1 MKKKLLIM
9 LAIIAVII
17 IFVLLFWKNIV
28 YFYYDKKYDNI
39 ERIEKNLTYGEEGN
53 LAEESSV
60 NLNDLNV
67 SLSNIEYN
75 NQNDELYLEFKFV
88 GTKQLN
94 TVGYILRWY
103 TEENYYG
110 DYYMGPTSISSAQ
123 WVMNAISFRKKTYN
137 DADKASE
144 LLFKTFNHENIL
156 EDNTMLHKITFS
168 LPEEVELKDK
178 VNIVLFD
185 LNYQNVG
192 DPNFYKA
199 TDKLTEIKYT
209 FDTINNIDVG
219 SHNENATLKEDN
231 SVYVIINDSN
241 IDNEELITDFLNK
254 VPTTKEDLIINI
266 LNNYKGKEQKTI
278 LKFVAGKNAVNEIN
292 EKTISNIYTN
302 AESSNDAINEI
313 SQKYGYYEIIID
325 SEGEN
330 YTKKLDAYNWQLVK
344 ESDETKTKITFETEQ
359 DVDFIPVICEYN
371 TTNEK

>member
-1 MKKKLLIM
+1 MKKKLLII
-9 LAIIAVII
+9 LAIIAIIVIFI
-17 IFVLLFWKNIV
+17 LVFLKNIV

-39 ERIEKNLTYGEEGN
+39 ERIEKNLTYGEERN

-67 SLSNIEYN
+67 SLSNINYN

-110 DYYMGPTSISSAQ
+110 DYYMGPTSISSTQ
-123 WVMNAISFRKKTYN
+123 WVMNAISFRKKMYK
-137 DADKASE
+137 DADKAIE
-144 LLFKTFNHENIL
+144 LLYKTFSHENIL
-156 EDNTMLHKITFS
+156 EENTMLHKITFS

-209 FDTINNIDVG
+209 VDTIN
-219 SHNENATLKEDN
+219 
-231 SVYVIINDSN
+231 
-241 IDNEELITDFLNK
+241 
-254 VPTTKEDLIINI
+254 
-266 LNNYKGKEQKTI
+266 
-278 LKFVAGKNAVNEIN
+278 
-292 EKTISNIYTN
+292 EK
-302 AESSNDAINEI
+302 
-313 SQKYGYYEIIID
+313 
-325 SEGEN
+325 
-330 YTKKLDAYNWQLVK
+330 
-344 ESDETKTKITFETEQ
+344 
-359 DVDFIPVICEYN
+359 
-371 TTNEK
+371 